1 MNSPSLLD
9 RLERRF
15 DRFAIPG
22 LLRVVASFQ
31 VICFLL
37 IYAKPGFAEV
47 LMLTPAAWTKWEVWR
62 FFTFCFIPGTT
73 SLLWIFF
80 AVMILLLIGDQL
92 EAEWGKFRL
101 NLYYFSSVAAL
112 WAGTALLGP
121 GAAFVMEQQASSL
134 LYSSL
139 FLAFATVVPNYTF
152 MIFFILPVK
161 VKWLALLTGLA
172 YAYEFFS
179 LPQMR
184 IPLLLAL
191 LPYGLFALPIAYR
204 RFRHGARVTVRRA
217 TFQADSMPKGQ
228 AFHVCKVC
236 GRTEISDPTLEF
248 RIAGDDEEYCAEHL
262 PAGQA

>member
-37 IYAKPGFAEV
+37 IYAKPGFQEV
-47 LMLTPAAWTKWEVWR
+47 LMLTPAAWTKWEIWR
-62 FFTFCFIPGTT
+62 FFTFCFIPGTR
-73 SLLWIFF
+73 SLFWIFL
-80 AVMILLLIGDQL
+80 VIPMLLLVGDVL
-92 EAEWGKFRL
+92 EYEWGKFRQ
-101 NLYYFSSVAAL
+101 NLYYFGSVVAL
-112 WAGTALLGP
+112 WGSMALFGP
-121 GAAFVMEQQASSL
+121 GAAYNMTLIASSV
-134 LYSSL
+134 LYANL
-139 FLAFATVVPNYTF
+139 FLAFATESPNHVLRLY
-152 MIFFILPVK
+152 FILPVQA
-161 VKWLALLTGLA
+161 KWLALLMGLGFA
-172 YAYEFFS
+172 FMIFT
-179 LPQMR
+179 
-184 IPLLLAL
+184 IPIIRFPLALAL
-191 LPYGLFALPIAYR
+191 LPYGLYALPIAYR

-228 AFHVCKVC
+228 AFHECKVC

-262 PAGQA
+262 PAGPA